1 MYSIYKHVKS
11 ITMSFL
17 KDSSEFFIHFD
28 KPKVIHHL
36 PGSESS
42 HPGLA
47 PVFPFLDSEI
57 QELKEKL
64 KISNHS

>member
-1 MYSIYKHVKS
+1 
-11 ITMSFL
+11 MSSF
-17 KDSSEFFIHFD
+17 KDASKFFVHFD

-42 HPGLA
+42 RPELA
-47 PVFPFLDSEI
+47 PVFPFLDSKI

>member
-1 MYSIYKHVKS
+1 
-11 ITMSFL
+11 MSSF
-17 KDSSEFFIHFD
+17 KDASKFFVHFD

-42 HPGLA
+42 RPELA

-64 KISNHS
+64 KLSNHS